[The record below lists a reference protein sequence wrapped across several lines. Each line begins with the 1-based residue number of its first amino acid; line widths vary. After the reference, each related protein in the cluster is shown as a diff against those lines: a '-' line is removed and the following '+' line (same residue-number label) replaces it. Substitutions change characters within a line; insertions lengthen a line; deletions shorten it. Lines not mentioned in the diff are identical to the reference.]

1 MSEVIV
7 VTSGKGGVGKTTT
20 SANVGTGLAML
31 GEKVILID
39 TDIGLRNLDVVMGL
53 ENRIAIIGLAKRIEE
68 VFFPN
73 DPMPYYLDRT
83 GEPLKVIMHLRDE
96 AHRFGITFHRNKR
109 SAGFV
114 RTQLEEIEGIGTKTA
129 DLLLRRFRSVARIRR
144 ASEEE
149 LADAVG
155 TAKARRVYAYFHD
168 GTPAPDRPGEDDG
181 AGESPTANGASDA

>member
-1 MSEVIV
+1 
-7 VTSGKGGVGKTTT
+7 
-20 SANVGTGLAML
+20 
-31 GEKVILID
+31 
-39 TDIGLRNLDVVMGL
+39 
-53 ENRIAIIGLAKRIEE
+53 
-68 VFFPN
+68 
-73 DPMPYYLDRT
+73 MPYYLDRT

-168 GTPAPDRPGEDDG
+168 GTPLRTGPARTTEQENLRRQTALPMPETQIGTAPAIRRAYRTITTNYKPFWIY
-181 AGESPTANGASDA
+181 

>member
-1 MSEVIV
+1 MGRRYGRLLAEGAELPDLIV
-7 VTSGKGGVGKTTT
+7 VDGGKGQLSAAYGV
-20 SANVGTGLAML
+20 LCEL
-31 GEKVILID
+31 
-39 TDIGLRNLDVVMGL
+39 GL

>member
-1 MSEVIV
+1 M
-7 VTSGKGGVGKTTT
+7 
-20 SANVGTGLAML
+20 
-31 GEKVILID
+31 
-39 TDIGLRNLDVVMGL
+39 
-53 ENRIAIIGLAKRIEE
+53 IAISKGPERNAGKEFYHQAGKESFALPFASPLAFYMQNI
-68 VFFPN
+68 
-73 DPMPYYLDRT
+73 
-83 GEPLKVIMHLRDE
+83 RDE